1 MEKLYYPQINETL
14 YTTTLPNGLIV
25 RVLPKPDFNRSFAVF
40 ATDYGGADRRF
51 HLGGEWIDTPAGI
64 AHYLEHKM
72 FDMPEGDNAL
82 NLLAMNGASPNAF
95 TSSDITAYYFES
107 TKHFRENLELLLNF
121 VSTPYFTEE
130 SVEKERGIIAQ
141 EIGMYDDSPD
151 FQMYV
156 RLMEILYKNSPVR
169 TSVAGTVESISQIT
183 VDDLFNCHK
192 AFYVPS
198 NMVLSV
204 VGNAD
209 PQLVVETA
217 LKMLPSEKAP
227 KPVVDYG
234 EEEPMLPVKQYTEAA
249 MEVSAPQFMLGGKVK
264 PILHGF
270 DRMHQRNVG
279 ALAMQCLFGRSSRF
293 FTNLYSKNILNSDF
307 DIDFDFAADSA
318 SLFWSGQSNNPKA
331 VLEAVLAEADNVRK
345 NGLDAKRFN
354 RVKNATTGSLLF
366 ALEDF
371 DNMAVNLAH
380 SAFCGY
386 NTLDAHTPA
395 AEVTAE
401 ECAAFIAENITEE
414 KLAMSVIRP
423 AGAAV

>member
-1 MEKLYYPQINETL
+1 MEKLYYPQVNETL
-14 YTTTLPNGLIV
+14 YTETLPNGLTV
-25 RVLPKPDFNRSFAVF
+25 RVMPKPDFNRSFAVF

-51 HLGGEWIDTPAGI
+51 SLGGEWIDTPAGI

-72 FDMPEGDNAL
+72 FDMPDGDNAL

-107 TKHFRENLELLLNF
+107 TKKFKDNLELLLRF

-151 FQMYV
+151 FQIYI
-156 RLMEILYKNSPVR
+156 RLMEILYQNSPVR

-183 VDDLFNCHK
+183 VEHLHSCHK
-192 AFYVPS
+192 AFYAPS

-204 VGNAD
+204 VGNTD
-209 PQLVVETA
+209 PQLVIDTA
-217 LKMLPSEKAP
+217 LAMLPSEKSP

-234 EEEPMLPVKQYTEAA
+234 PEEPMLPLKQYTEAV
-249 MEVSAPQFMLGGKVK
+249 MEVSAPQFMLGSKVK
-264 PILHGF
+264 PVLHGIE
-270 DRMHQRNVG
+270 RMRQRNIG

-318 SLFWSGQSNNPKA
+318 SLFLNGQSNNPKA
-331 VLEAVLAEADNVRK
+331 VLEAVLAEADKVRK
-345 NGLDAKRFN
+345 NGLDEQRFK
-354 RVKNATTGSLLF
+354 RVKNATIGSLLF

-386 NTLDAHTPA
+386 NPLDAHTPA
-395 AEVTAE
+395 ANVTAE
-401 ECAAFIAENITEE
+401 ECAAFIAENLTEE
-414 KLAMSVIRP
+414 KLAMSVILP
-423 AGAAV
+423 EGVSI